1 MLCQSPLYLGC
12 QKLILMKVDSMA
24 RSMTAFA
31 RSQTKNIS
39 WEIRSVNQRY
49 LDVSFRMPDTYRALE
64 IQLKNSLRH
73 QLHRGKLDCVLQ
85 IDQEQ
90 AGTPLAI
97 DSELVKSLGA
107 VVQKIDALTGEKNQI
122 DALELLRWPGVILED
137 DLDVEAE
144 QVNIT
149 KAFGDAVNS
158 LVEMRQREGEELK
171 NIVLAQL
178 DELAVIV
185 NQVRLEAPAIVEHQ
199 RNKLQDRLLQIE
211 ADVDGVRLEQELVYL
226 AQKSDTMEELDRL
239 DTHIAEVQNTLNQKG
254 PIGRRLDFLMQEL
267 NREANTLSSKATS
280 ANTSLQTV
288 DLKVIIEQMREQIQ
302 NLE

>member
-1 MLCQSPLYLGC
+1 LGY
-12 QKLILMKVDSMA
+12 QQLILKKAGCMA

-31 RSQTKNIS
+31 RAQTKNIS

-49 LDVSFRMPDTYRALE
+49 LDVSFRMPEAYRALE
-64 IQLKNSLRH
+64 IQLKKSLRQ
-73 QLHRGKLDCVLQ
+73 QLHRGKLDCVLRVDKEQ
-85 IDQEQ
+85 IQ
-90 AGTPLAI
+90 TSLTI
-97 DSELVKSLGA
+97 DSGLVKSLGA
-107 VVQKIDALTGEKNQI
+107 AVSKIDDLTGEKSQV
-122 DALELLRWPGVILED
+122 DAVELLRWPGVILED
-137 DLDVEAE
+137 DIDVEAE

-149 KAFGDAVNS
+149 ETFGNAVGS
-158 LVEMRQREGEELK
+158 LVEMREREGDELRS
-171 NIVLAQL
+171 IVLAQL
-178 DELAVIV
+178 EELASIV
-185 NQVRLEAPAIVEHQ
+185 DQIRLEAPAIVEHQ
-199 RNKLQDRLLQIE
+199 RNKLQDKLSQIE
-211 ADVDGVRLEQELVYL
+211 VEVDDGRLEQEFVYL

-239 DTHIAEVQNTLNQKG
+239 DTHIAEVQNTLNQTG

>member
-1 MLCQSPLYLGC
+1 LGY
-12 QKLILMKVDSMA
+12 QQLILKKADCMA

-31 RSQTKNIS
+31 RAQTKNIS

-49 LDVSFRMPDTYRALE
+49 LDVSFRMPEAYRALE
-64 IQLKNSLRH
+64 IQLKKSLRQ
-73 QLHRGKLDCVLQ
+73 QLHRGKLDCVLRVDKEQ
-85 IDQEQ
+85 IQ
-90 AGTPLAI
+90 TSLTI
-97 DSELVKSLGA
+97 DSGLVKSLGA
-107 VVQKIDALTGEKNQI
+107 AVSKIDDLTGEKSQV
-122 DALELLRWPGVILED
+122 DAVELLRWPGVILED
-137 DLDVEAE
+137 DIDVEAE

-149 KAFGDAVNS
+149 ETFGNAVGS
-158 LVEMRQREGEELK
+158 LVEMREREGDELRS
-171 NIVLAQL
+171 IVLAQL
-178 DELAVIV
+178 EELASIV
-185 NQVRLEAPAIVEHQ
+185 DQIRLEAPAIVEHQ
-199 RNKLQDRLLQIE
+199 RNKLQDKLSQIE
-211 ADVDGVRLEQELVYL
+211 VEVDDGRLEQEFVYL

-239 DTHIAEVQNTLNQKG
+239 DTHIAEVQNTLNQTG

>member
-1 MLCQSPLYLGC
+1 
-12 QKLILMKVDSMA
+12 MA

-31 RSQTKNIS
+31 RAQTKNIS

-49 LDVSFRMPDTYRALE
+49 LDVSFRMPEAYRALE
-64 IQLKNSLRH
+64 IQLKKSLRQ
-73 QLHRGKLDCVLQ
+73 QLHRGKLDCVLRVDKEQ
-85 IDQEQ
+85 IQ
-90 AGTPLAI
+90 TSLTI
-97 DSELVKSLGA
+97 DSGLVKSLGA
-107 VVQKIDALTGEKNQI
+107 AVSKIDDLTGEKSQV
-122 DALELLRWPGVILED
+122 DAVELLRWPGVILED
-137 DLDVEAE
+137 DIDVEAE

-149 KAFGDAVNS
+149 ETFGNAVGS
-158 LVEMRQREGEELK
+158 LVEMREREGDELRS
-171 NIVLAQL
+171 IVLAQL
-178 DELAVIV
+178 EELASIV
-185 NQVRLEAPAIVEHQ
+185 DQIRLEAPAIVEHQ
-199 RNKLQDRLLQIE
+199 RNKLQDKLSQIE
-211 ADVDGVRLEQELVYL
+211 VEVDDGRLEQEFVYL

-239 DTHIAEVQNTLNQKG
+239 DTHIAEVQNTLNQTG